1 MKKDITA
8 GEGCRG
14 GVGVWPR
21 MPSINALKKAYP
33 NYFLDTQNFANLL
46 IGS

>member
-14 GVGVWPR
+14 GVGCVAA
-21 MPSINALKKAYP
+21 NAA
-33 NYFLDTQNFANLL
+33 ANL
-46 IGS
+46 SVRDCM

>member
-14 GVGVWPR
+14 GVGVSERPCVWYAIAEIR
-21 MPSINALKKAYP
+21 DFEIV
-33 NYFLDTQNFANLL
+33 
-46 IGS
+46 I